1 MEWLL
6 GACAGLLTY
15 TYLGYPVLAAALA
28 RLWPRP
34 IWLAPIEPSVS
45 LVIVAR
51 NEERELAGKLE
62 SALALDY
69 PREKVEI
76 VVASDGSTDRTE
88 AIAEGF
94 AARGVAL
101 LRAADHPGRT
111 ETANRAVEQTR
122 GEILVFSDATGQYER
137 GALRALVRNFAD
149 PEVGAVSGRVVYR
162 YARSAAAQGF
172 RAFEW
177 LNLFT
182 RSAENAWGSETSV
195 NGSICAVRREN
206 FTRLPAHLDFEL
218 AHPLHVAL
226 GGRRTVYESE
236 AVANELARADTASEF
251 EARVRMAAQAYGFL
265 PYLLARLMRCRS
277 PSYLFQILSH
287 KLARWLA
294 PFGLVGLLYAS
305 SALAAE
311 HGLAA
316 ALLALQLGFY
326 TASALALVLP
336 HAATERAPLLLG
348 VPLFF
353 ITLQLGSL
361 VGFGRWLAASA
372 SARAASRR

>member
-51 NEERELAGKLE
+51 NEERELGGKLE

-69 PREKVEI
+69 PREKLEI
-76 VVASDGSTDRTE
+76 VVASDGSTDRTD
-88 AIAEGF
+88 AIAAGF
-94 AARGVAL
+94 APRGVGL

-111 ETANRAVEQTR
+111 ETANRAVETTR
-122 GEILVFSDATGQYER
+122 GEILVFSDATGQYDR

-149 PEVGAVSGRVVYR
+149 PEVGAASGRVVYR

-172 RAFEW
+172 RAYEW

-195 NGSICAVRREN
+195 NGSLCAVRREN
-206 FTRLPAHLDFEL
+206 FTPLPAYLDFEL

-226 GGRRTVYESE
+226 GGRRTVFESE
-236 AVANELARADTASEF
+236 AIANELARADTASEF
-251 EARVRMAAQAYGFL
+251 EARVRMAAEAYGFL
-265 PYLLARLMRCRS
+265 PYLLTRLLRCRS
-277 PSYLFQILSH
+277 PSYLFQIVSH

-294 PFGLVGLLYAS
+294 PFALVGLLYAS

-316 ALLALQLGFY
+316 LLLALQLGFY
-326 TASALALVLP
+326 TASTLALVLP
-336 HAATERAPLLLG
+336 AAAAERAPLLLG

-353 ITLQLGSL
+353 VTLQLGSL
-361 VGFGRWLAASA
+361 VGFARWLGG
-372 SARAASRR
+372 RRRS